1 MPQVV
6 DDIAILV
13 PGHCDGGAKLVDQ
26 PQTTDVEAKRGDI
39 IVVLINSWE
48 QVAKNINDLR

>member
-6 DDIAILV
+6 DNIAILV

-39 IVVLINSWE
+39 IVVLINS
-48 QVAKNINDLR
+48 